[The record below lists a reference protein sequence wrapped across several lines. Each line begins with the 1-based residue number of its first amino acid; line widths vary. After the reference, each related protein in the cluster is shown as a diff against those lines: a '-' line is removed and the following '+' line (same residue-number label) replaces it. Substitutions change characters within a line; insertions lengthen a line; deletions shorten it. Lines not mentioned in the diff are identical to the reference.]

1 MGWSTPIK
9 KVAVFLSLRYDSRM
23 RVPRLVFAALCFVL
37 TPVTL
42 HAQDL
47 LPLVPG
53 ALSSDSALDA
63 AMPQLARAVLA
74 AYGEPDLDR
83 RLDNT
88 VRLRIAAGDYA
99 TALELLAQLRQL
111 SGGNRRPPSQWSVV
125 AYRLFGGDKTQQGT
139 VRLTLDTALRNA
151 L

>member
-63 AMPQLARAVLA
+63 AQERLRGATSISLVDGLDLARKYVAVRAYEVLA
-74 AYGEPDLDR
+74 PSAATLLHEDDERRYVIDR
-83 RLDNT
+83 NILVTTGDDARICALTIRPRQATGRL
-88 VRLRIAAGDYA
+88 
-99 TALELLAQLRQL
+99 TAL
-111 SGGNRRPPSQWSVV
+111 
-125 AYRLFGGDKTQQGT
+125 
-139 VRLTLDTALRNA
+139 
-151 L
+151 